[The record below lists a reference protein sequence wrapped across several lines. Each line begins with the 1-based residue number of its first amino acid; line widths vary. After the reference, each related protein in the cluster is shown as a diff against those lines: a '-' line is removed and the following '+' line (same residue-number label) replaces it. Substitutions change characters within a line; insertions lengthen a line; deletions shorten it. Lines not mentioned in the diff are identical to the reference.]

1 MFLYIDS
8 TDPILT
14 LQDKSSIGRLE
25 GPLLNFLIC
34 FKSSLNPSENKMQY
48 A

>member
-1 MFLYIDS
+1 MYLYIDS

-14 LQDKSSIGRLE
+14 SRDKSSIGRLE
-25 GPLLNFLIC
+25 GLLPSFLIC
-34 FKSSLNPSENKMQY
+34 FKSSLNPSENEMQY